1 MRKMHKEDK
10 TIEDSSKKQT
20 LVQHLGEL
28 RKRLIYSMI
37 WLAGFAIV
45 TYNFSEIIVKDMV
58 KKAPDMTFVFIA
70 PAELFMVYIKIALI
84 GAVVLSLPFILY
96 NVWMFLSPGLEK
108 DEKSIIMAALLS
120 GGILF
125 ALGSVFGYMIT
136 LPLTIKFFSDFSIAE
151 VQSMISF
158 SNYLSFAITMVLSFG
173 LIFEL
178 PIFMVI
184 LVQFGIVKT
193 SFLKTNRKMMIIIIF
208 VLAAILTPPDVIS
221 QTLLALP
228 MLLLFEIGI
237 FLSTIV
243 EKRKLKKQNNI

>member
-1 MRKMHKEDK
+1 MRKMHKKDK
-10 TIEDSSKKQT
+10 TIEDSSNKQT
-20 LVQHLGEL
+20 LIQHLSEL
-28 RKRLIYSMI
+28 RKRLIYSFI
-37 WLAGFAIV
+37 WIAGFAIV
-45 TYNFSEIIVKDMV
+45 TYNFSETIVKDMV
-58 KKAPDMTFVFIA
+58 KKAPDMNFVFIA

-84 GAVVLSLPFILY
+84 GAVVLSLPFVLY

-108 DEKSIIMAALLS
+108 NEKNVIMAALFS

-125 ALGSVFGYMIT
+125 VLGSIFGYMVT
-136 LPLTIKFFSDFSIAE
+136 LPITIKFFGDFSLDE

-178 PIFMVI
+178 PILMVI
-184 LVQFGIVKT
+184 LVQFGVVKT
-193 SFLKTNRKMMIIIIF
+193 SFLKTNRKLMVLVIF
-208 VLAAILTPPDVIS
+208 VTAAILTPPDIIS

-237 FLSTIV
+237 FFASIT
-243 EKRKLKKQNNI
+243 EKKKLNKAKD